1 MRDNA
6 ISQAP
11 ALCKRQSWHIAHI
24 DQTKPSHNLT
34 RVSHDPLIAAS
45 QGSHCGFSRPSS
57 WWRARLHCQTP
68 ACSATSPWPSS
79 ASLASVSYPWVWGVV
94 TDSQLQVPPYAGPL
108 GAQVSLEEDRGAKH
122 RGGGGGVGGMAL
134 DALPWLHAPS
144 RQQGQG
150 PGQEDSSK

>member
-24 DQTKPSHNLT
+24 NQTKPSHNLA
-34 RVSHDPLIAAS
+34 RVSRDPLIATS

-68 ACSATSPWPSS
+68 ACLATSPWPSS

-94 TDSQLQVPPYAGPL
+94 TDSQLQVPPCWASWSSG
-108 GAQVSLEEDRGAKH
+108 VI
-122 RGGGGGVGGMAL
+122 GGGQGSQAQGRRGGVGGMAL
-134 DALPWLHAPS
+134 DSLPWLHAPS

-150 PGQEDSSK
+150 PGQEGSSK